1 MTTALVDPKF
11 DSKFKSKVTEILPNT
26 ERVK

>member
-1 MTTALVDPKF
+1 MTTAIVDSNF
-11 DSKFKSKVTEILPNT
+11 ESKFKSKVTEILPNT

>member
-1 MTTALVDPKF
+1 MTTAAVDPNF
-11 DSKFKSKVTEILPNT
+11 ESKFKSKVTEILPNT

>member
-1 MTTALVDPKF
+1 MATTAVDPNF
-11 DSKFKSKVTEILPNT
+11 ESKFKSKVTEILPNT